1 MFCLNMQKSDRRYGD
16 WKCKYKMDTRVN
28 GVLFEQTD
36 MWMNNLDIDDNIRQS
51 QKVDIK
57 FKKRWSAFCKN
68 TGRIGKI

>member
-16 WKCKYKMDTRVN
+16 WKCKYKMDTWVN

-36 MWMNNLDIDDNIRQS
+36 MWMNNLDIDDNIRQG

-57 FKKRWSAFCKN
+57 F
-68 TGRIGKI
+68 